1 MNPGFAYCFLVLREG
16 MGKIYLL
23 PDLKREPGIIPSI
36 MTGILTVSISHI
48 LEESMTQKDIFM
60 YAI

>member
-1 MNPGFAYCFLVLREG
+1 MADKIKTILKKFKIWRSFKLRLLIIVFL
-16 MGKIYLL
+16 M
-23 PDLKREPGIIPSI
+23 GIIPSI